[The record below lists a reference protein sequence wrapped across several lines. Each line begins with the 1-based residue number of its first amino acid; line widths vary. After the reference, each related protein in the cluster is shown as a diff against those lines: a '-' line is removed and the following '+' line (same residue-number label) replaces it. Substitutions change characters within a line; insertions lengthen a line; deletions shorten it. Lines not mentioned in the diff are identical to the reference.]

1 MLGIRVGR
9 RCRSSDGGGPM
20 TVIVLL
26 ALLALLVCGACIFV
40 NKE

>member
-1 MLGIRVGR
+1 M
-9 RCRSSDGGGPM
+9 M